1 VLDCADVIQE
11 KIVFNLIGNALKYT
25 MKGYVTSL
33 DIADTRFVHVQVSY
47 GPNEAILTVKD
58 SGVGIPCTSL
68 LPGGD
73 TS

>member
-1 VLDCADVIQE
+1 MQE

-25 MKGYVTSL
+25 MKGYVSCPT
-33 DIADTRFVHVQVSY
+33 IADTRFIHVQVSY
-47 GPNEAILTVKD
+47 GPNEAVLTVKD

-68 LPGGD
+68 LPNFD